1 MDKKLLMID
10 DDAGIARV
18 VSVGLIARELGME
31 FRAITSPLIANEVF
45 AAYRPDIVIIDMA
58 EKDGIEVLSK
68 ILATGVPTKV
78 VLTSGFGDVY
88 LRLGIGVTKFHGIE
102 GVPLLKK
109 PFRRAELIELL
120 NMTLQ
125 VCPANRHEWGPQPYR

>member
-1 MDKKLLMID
+1 MGKKLLMID

-31 FRAITSPLIANEVF
+31 FRAITGPLTANEVF
-45 AAYRPDIVIIDMA
+45 AAYRPDIVIIDMIMA

-78 VLTSGFGDVY
+78 VLISGFSNVY
-88 LRLGIGVTKFHGIE
+88 LRPGIGVTKFHGIE

-120 NMTLQ
+120 NMLLQ
-125 VCPANRHEWGPQPYR
+125 VCPANRH

>member
-1 MDKKLLMID
+1 MID

-78 VLTSGFGDVY
+78 VLTSGLGDVY
-88 LRLGIGVTKFHGIE
+88 LRLGIGVTKCHGIE

-125 VCPANRHEWGPQPYR
+125 VCPANRHE